1 VILSVLRGLWFS
13 MSIAENIAQIRERIG
28 GAAKRTGRDPHEI
41 SLMAVTKTLPPERIR
56 EAYDAGLRLFGENRV
71 QEFTGKAGA
80 LVDLRDADW
89 HMIGHLQS
97 NKAAKAAE
105 LFAAVDSVD
114 SLHLAQKLNACAQ
127 QLGKKP
133 SVLIEIKVG
142 SEDAKTGVAPE
153 SPELEE
159 LLLAAPELEYLVFR
173 GLMTVPPF
181 TDDPQDARLYFR
193 RVRELRDQI
202 VARQLPAIRTD
213 VLSMGMSHD
222 FEVAIEESSTC
233 VRLGTAIFGERN
245 TN

>member
-1 VILSVLRGLWFS
+1 
-13 MSIAENIAQIRERIG
+13 MSIAANVASIQERM
-28 GAAKRTGRDPHEI
+28 AAAARRSGRDLSDI
-41 SLMAVTKTLPPERIR
+41 ALMAVTKTLPPERIR

-142 SEDAKTGVAPE
+142 SEDAKTGVA
-153 SPELEE
+153 
-159 LLLAAPELEYLVFR
+159 
-173 GLMTVPPF
+173 
-181 TDDPQDARLYFR
+181 
-193 RVRELRDQI
+193 
-202 VARQLPAIRTD
+202 
-213 VLSMGMSHD
+213 
-222 FEVAIEESSTC
+222 
-233 VRLGTAIFGERN
+233 
-245 TN
+245 